1 MSATF
6 SIFYSFF
13 FVAYNLLV
21 TSMFKLLSVSFVNNF
36 INLHANAD
44 ISVSFTKVL
53 SASNLASVNFSSKN
67 ITTSELINS
76 FSFLEH
82 SGASHRAL
90 RFSNALIGY
99 DYKTGHYLGSSEKF
113 YPQLILSFIEVAR
126 GIRKPSWVF
135 SDQYLDLLS
144 QNYNS
149 YFTNFTGKINLKLAS
164 VED

>member
-1 MSATF
+1 MF
-6 SIFYSFF
+6 GIVHSFF
-13 FVAYNLLV
+13 FLIYNLLLTPV
-21 TSMFKLLSVSFVNNF
+21 LKLLSLSFVNNF
-36 INLHANAD
+36 INLYSNINAP
-44 ISVSFTKVL
+44 VALTKVL
-53 SASNLASVNFSSKN
+53 NSSTSANVNFSSKN
-67 ITTSELINS
+67 ISAGELINS

-113 YPQLILSFIEVAR
+113 YPHLILSFIEVAR

-135 SDQYLDLLS
+135 SDQYLDLLN
-144 QNYNS
+144 QNYNN